1 MAKSTIAFIIN
12 PNSGTNNKKDLPD
25 LIRKILDADRFDIS
39 IEFTKYAGHGKEL
52 ARQYG
57 ELETEIEKL
66 SNYDKIY
73 TNLNEAY
80 QNLTDEVLNLDSLY
94 EAASNLGKIKE

>member
-52 ARQYG
+52 ARQYAEEG
-57 ELETEIEKL
+57 F
-66 SNYDKIY
+66 NYVVACGGDGTINEVASQLTG
-73 TNLNEAY
+73 TN
-80 QNLTDEVLNLDSLY
+80 T
-94 EAASNLGKIKE
+94 